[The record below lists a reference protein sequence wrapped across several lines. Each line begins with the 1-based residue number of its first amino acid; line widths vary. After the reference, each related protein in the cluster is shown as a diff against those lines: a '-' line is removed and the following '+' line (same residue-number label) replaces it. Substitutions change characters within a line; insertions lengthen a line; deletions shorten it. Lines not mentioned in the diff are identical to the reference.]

1 MKIKYSHKIIFFFI
15 IIFSFFI
22 IYYVLGKLS
31 IKMTVIE
38 GNTVTDK
45 NQPVKKGGG
54 SGGSGGSGDTREVI
68 DMKKK
73 IRIMNRYITS
83 KVDPKLKKLLED
95 IKYVSEKST
104 ESIRKESEEKLSVFS
119 TKNTESK
126 KVVSQKKVPPFS
138 ASEINSS
145 F

>member
-31 IKMTVIE
+31 SKMTVIE
-38 GNTVTDK
+38 GNAVTDK

-54 SGGSGGSGDTREVI
+54 SGGSGDSREVI

>member
-1 MKIKYSHKIIFFFI
+1 
-15 IIFSFFI
+15 
-22 IYYVLGKLS
+22 
-31 IKMTVIE
+31 MTVIE

-104 ESIRKESEEKLSVFS
+104 ERIRKESEEKLGVFS

>member
-1 MKIKYSHKIIFFFI
+1 MKIKHSHKIIFFFI

-31 IKMTVIE
+31 SKMTVIE

-45 NQPVKKGGG
+45 NQPVKKG
-54 SGGSGGSGDTREVI
+54 GGSGDTREVI

-83 KVDPKLKKLLED
+83 KVDPKLKKLLEN

-104 ESIRKESEEKLSVFS
+104 ESIRKESEEKLDVFS

>member
-1 MKIKYSHKIIFFFI
+1 
-15 IIFSFFI
+15 
-22 IYYVLGKLS
+22 
-31 IKMTVIE
+31 MTVIE

-54 SGGSGGSGDTREVI
+54 SGDTQEVI

-104 ESIRKESEEKLSVFS
+104 ERIRKESEEKLGVFS

>member
-31 IKMTVIE
+31 SKMTVIE

-45 NQPVKKGGG
+45 NQPVKK
-54 SGGSGGSGDTREVI
+54 SGGSGSGDSREVI

-83 KVDPKLKKLLED
+83 KADPKLKKLLED